1 MRNEN
6 LGFKGATA
14 VAVTFVLLAL
24 INCHQVNNGQIRTK
38 ITTDTIVFEGTV
50 ERLGPDPGIVSGIFA
65 AYKLARYRVDK
76 VCEGKYDASEIVVD
90 HLVFTGKEFDDIAVN
105 DRVCVAVKISKEM
118 AERYNA
124 EGLRSPS
131 DDIKTFYIAPDAIK
145 KIELGGTCCD
155 K

>member
-1 MRNEN
+1 
-6 LGFKGATA
+6 
-14 VAVTFVLLAL
+14 
-24 INCHQVNNGQIRTK
+24 
-38 ITTDTIVFEGTV
+38 
-50 ERLGPDPGIVSGIFA
+50 
-65 AYKLARYRVDK
+65 
-76 VCEGKYDASEIVVD
+76 
-90 HLVFTGKEFDDIAVN
+90 
-105 DRVCVAVKISKEM
+105 M